1 MSLGKEFLNSM
12 KGFARHGAIIFIA
25 LVLIIAGVA
34 GLVLPLLPGIL
45 FIVVG
50 LLLLSAY
57 SPRFEFWLHEQTKK
71 YPPFHKMVL
80 DLQAF
85 IERIIGKR

>member
-1 MSLGKEFLNSM
+1 MHQPFKH
-12 KGFARHGAIIFIA
+12 AAIILIA
-25 LVLIIAGVA
+25 IILVIVGVA
-34 GLVLPLLPGIL
+34 GLVLPLLPGVL

-57 SPRFEFWLHEQTKK
+57 NPRFEFWIHEQTKK
-71 YPPFHKMVL
+71 YPPLHRMAL

>member
-1 MSLGKEFLNSM
+1 MRGYIKHTIIIIVAIFL
-12 KGFARHGAIIFIA
+12 I
-25 LVLIIAGVA
+25 LAGIL

-45 FIVVG
+45 FIMVG

-57 SPRFEFWLHEQTKK
+57 NPRFEFWLHAQTKK
-71 YPPFHKMVL
+71 YPPLHKMAV

>member
-1 MSLGKEFLNSM
+1 MRGHI
-12 KGFARHGAIIFIA
+12 RHIAAIVIA
-25 LVLIIAGVA
+25 LILIIVGVA

-50 LLLLSAY
+50 LLLISAY
-57 SPRFEFWLHEQTKK
+57 NPRFDYWLHEQTKK
-71 YPPFHKMVL
+71 YPLLHRAVL

>member
-1 MSLGKEFLNSM
+1 MQRPFKH
-12 KGFARHGAIIFIA
+12 AAIILIA
-25 LVLIIAGVA
+25 IILVIVGVA

-57 SPRFEFWLHEQTKK
+57 NPRFEYWIHEQTKK
-71 YPPFHKMVL
+71 YPPLHRIAL

>member
-1 MSLGKEFLNSM
+1 MRGYIRHTVIIIVALFL
-12 KGFARHGAIIFIA
+12 I
-25 LVLIIAGVA
+25 VAGIV

-50 LLLLSAY
+50 LLLISAY
-57 SPRFEFWLHEQTKK
+57 NPRFEFWLHEQTKK
-71 YPPFHKMVL
+71 YPPLHKMAL

>member
-1 MSLGKEFLNSM
+1 MSRLKQMGSNM
-12 KGFARHGAIIFIA
+12 RGFIKHTVIIFLAI
-25 LVLIIAGVA
+25 VLIIVGLA
-34 GLVLPLLPGIL
+34 GLILPVLPGVVFIL
-45 FIVVG
+45 VG

-57 SPRFEFWLHEQTKK
+57 NPRFEYWLHEQTKK
-71 YPPFHKMVL
+71 YPPVHKMAL

>member
-1 MSLGKEFLNSM
+1 MRGYI
-12 KGFARHGAIIFIA
+12 RHFVVIFIA
-25 LVLIIAGVA
+25 LFLILAGIV

-45 FIVVG
+45 FIIVG

-57 SPRFEFWLHEQTKK
+57 NPRFEFWIHEQTKK
-71 YPPFHKMVL
+71 YPPLHRAVL

>member
-1 MSLGKEFLNSM
+1 MRGFIRHTVIILVALFL
-12 KGFARHGAIIFIA
+12 I
-25 LVLIIAGVA
+25 LVGIVGLI
-34 GLVLPLLPGIL
+34 LPLLPGIL

-57 SPRFEFWLHEQTKK
+57 NPRFEFWLHEQTKK
-71 YPPFHKMVL
+71 YPPLHKMAL
-80 DLQAF
+80 ELQAF